1 MKYKVVKEFSILE
14 KGDILEDVKENGI
27 NTIRIDKIDN
37 NNKHLS
43 VIYDEDYI
51 QYLLEIG
58 NIVEVTETSNAI
70 DLINN
75 LLEMYEDNIEEVEEK
90 ASRGEIQPCVKLEA
104 ETVYYNLNKV
114 LNKIKDTL
122 TNE

>member
-14 KGDILEDVKENGI
+14 KGDILEDVKKNGI
-27 NTIRIDKIDN
+27 NTIRIDKVDN
-37 NNKHLS
+37 NNKHVS